1 MNKKSL
7 SKTQTF
13 FKKKSLRFPLPKF
26 PPDALPN
33 AINMLI
39 YGSTVS
45 KYSKTGNF
53 RHSCVFYILED
64 DSDYLQWLSSKKEY
78 IKTRINLKNI
88 KNIYQDPSSDSKILK
103 IFKHMYKNV
112 LFVNYEDEN
121 SEKDETIVLKFLNEE
136 AKLLWWHGVA
146 YFIKKAL
153 EADILIA

>member
-1 MNKKSL
+1 MEKKSITQ
-7 SKTQTF
+7 TQTF
-13 FKKKSLRFPLPKF
+13 FKKKSPRFPVPKF
-26 PPDALPN
+26 PEDALPN

-39 YGSTVS
+39 YGSTIC
-45 KYSKTGNF
+45 KYSKAGNF
-53 RHSCVFYILED
+53 RHRCVFYILED

-88 KNIYQDPSSDSKILK
+88 KNIYHDPSSDSKILK

-121 SEKDETIVLKFLNEE
+121 SEKDETLVLKFSNEE
-136 AKLLWWHGVA
+136 DKLLWWQGMS